1 MPRTSALIAS
11 QVFMRMGVIVSPA
24 LVLST
29 TAISVRIR
37 PLAKFV
43 LVDFIKRE
51 DPASS
56 ALMDASSALMEVVVL
71 YVTQDPSL
79 MALRNASCAG
89 YCFLDVIY
97 AMLRNALSAN

>member
-1 MPRTSALIAS
+1 
-11 QVFMRMGVIVSPA
+11 MRMGVIVSPA
-24 LVLST
+24 IVLST

-79 MALRNASCAG
+79 MALRSASCAG